1 MRIWGGLVGYGIML
15 THRWLDCKTQIF
27 ARQRHLGDDALR
39 VVQSSVASRAV
50 SDFYDL
56 FLFWRG
62 GKGEMG
68 GMVLD
73 LYFLFFVFRGGA
85 IGDVI

>member
-1 MRIWGGLVGYGIML
+1 M
-15 THRWLDCKTQIF
+15 
-27 ARQRHLGDDALR
+27 
-39 VVQSSVASRAV
+39 

-68 GMVLD
+68 GKVLD
-73 LYFLFFVFRGGA
+73 LYSLNFYFSRRGNRRC
-85 IGDVI
+85 DKSE

>member
-1 MRIWGGLVGYGIML
+1 M
-15 THRWLDCKTQIF
+15 
-27 ARQRHLGDDALR
+27 
-39 VVQSSVASRAV
+39 

-68 GMVLD
+68 GKVLD
-73 LYFLFFVFRGGA
+73 LYSLNFGFPRPGNRRC
-85 IGDVI
+85 DKSE